1 MIYNKVMTQEEK
13 AKAYEERLDT
23 ARHIYAD
30 PSVKE
35 EDKYYIEVI
44 FPELKES
51 EDERIRKRIIH
62 ALHGD
67 VLEMSEI
74 KEAVAWLE
82 KQKTIDVLD
91 KEEKE
96 FADNVD
102 SYRKDM
108 DEFYKKG
115 YNAGREAEKQYWF
128 EKQRKQK
135 LPIENLPSEMKTIEE
150 SLGFTTQEECDKYN
164 QMVSELIMSD
174 DKNKPK
180 FKVGDWVV
188 SPNGVYWHID
198 AIQNGR
204 YEVTADTGQ
213 CGNWSLDTNIYR
225 LWTIQDAKDGDVLAE
240 DTCIF
245 IIKKLNNDLSAEI
258 YCCLYDDGD
267 FELNFNLGFD
277 DTCTYPATKEQRD
290 LLFAK
295 IKEAGY
301 EWDAEKKE
309 LRKIEQKFATI
320 DIDKMVNDYANSSER
335 GNEEFGKP
343 VLCMV
348 RAYRQ
353 GLNDAIGKVGL
364 SPAWNEEDETKL
376 KSACALIK
384 NTSLNGNEGIV
395 DSTIDWLKSIE
406 QRLRG

>member
-1 MIYNKVMTQEEK
+1 MKDYKKILEGVVNIINTAEK
-13 AKAYEERLDT
+13 SDIGFT
-23 ARHIYAD
+23 NICT
-30 PSVKE
+30 
-35 EDKYYIEVI
+35 YIGETC
-44 FPELKES
+44 PELKES
-51 EDERIRKRIIH
+51 EDEKIRKFLIKWIQDNYY
-62 ALHGD
+62 HGTT
-67 VLEMSEI
+67 EI
-74 KEAVAWLE
+74 PTKTLIAWLE
-82 KQKTIDVLD
+82 RQ
-91 KEEKE
+91 
-96 FADNVD
+96 
-102 SYRKDM
+102 
-108 DEFYKKG
+108 G
-115 YNAGREAEKQYWF
+115 
-128 EKQRKQK
+128 KQK
-135 LPIENLPSEMKTIEE
+135 LPIEKLPSEMKTIEE

-164 QMVSELIMSD
+164 QMVSDLIMFD
-174 DKNKPK
+174 DKVKPK
-180 FKVGDWVV
+180 FKVGDWIVFDNNTYYV
-188 SPNGVYWHID
+188 FNIGLKKYYECLRID
-198 AIQNGR
+198 GTVHTFNSEYIDNKGH
-204 YEVTADTGQ
+204 
-213 CGNWSLDTNIYR
+213 

-295 IKEAGY
+295 IKEASY

-353 GLNDAIGKVGL
+353 GLNDAIWKVGL
-364 SPAWNEEDETKL
+364 SPAWNEEDEER
-376 KSACALIK
+376 IK
-384 NTSLNGNEGIV
+384 NILSVLDVQVCWDGATGKKGNPYQKE
-395 DSTIDWLKSIE
+395 IDWLKSLKQKI
-406 QRLRG
+406 GG

>member
-1 MIYNKVMTQEEK
+1 MTQEEK